1 MSLRVFF
8 VLVFLPWCSVSN
20 ADEYSRLESDSAR
33 INAMLQSAVSVI
45 KSNPD
50 SAMELSTRAYK
61 QSIAI
66 GYGAGVAEASR
77 LLGTHE
83 MYQSNYQK
91 ASFYYKKAID
101 YYKKVN
107 DLQRLSK
114 IYSLEGINNGMQI
127 KSAQALDWF
136 LQAVHLSEQIGD
148 DAAVADLNYK
158 IGIIYGQVEDYGNAT
173 AYQYKSI
180 RYAEKTGD
188 KKLLMAAYG
197 NLGML
202 LGQKKDYAA
211 ALEALQKS
219 KVLSL
224 ELGNSNISNVYLNL
238 GNVFRET
245 GRFDSSAYY
254 LRAALMQYQ
263 QAEFPMGIA
272 GTSNALADL
281 HLQMKNYD
289 SVIVYARQSLALAT
303 EFMDYDL
310 MYQNNSFLVRA
321 YNALGKYKEAAGL
334 IEGLLALR
342 DSVEENRN
350 QAIVERTR
358 LGYEIKQ
365 KESSINALEVE
376 NKHKTQQRNL
386 LLTGALGSFLFAG
399 LAVFSFFKIRR
410 QNSLLKNQKEDLLEL
425 HQVKDKLFS
434 VLSHDLR
441 TPLSGVLGVIPLME
455 AELLSKEEE
464 REILANL
471 KSSASITLETLDNLL
486 VWGAS
491 QLKQEEPEVGPVD
504 MRELSEKAEELY
516 RNVAARKDVK
526 LVNNI
531 EENTVGIFDQHQMEF
546 ILRNLLANA
555 IKFSYANQVVE
566 IKGGRVKDRVVIEVQ
581 DQGTGIPEEALKNL
595 FDPTVRKTVKGTSGE
610 SGVGLGLTLI
620 SDFLKKNNGFIS
632 VRSELGKGTCFK
644 IDIPAA

>member
-1 MSLRVFF
+1 MSLRAFF
-8 VLVFLPWCSVSN
+8 ILVFLFCCSVSY

-33 INAMLQSAVSVI
+33 INALLHTAASVI
-45 KSNPD
+45 QSNED
-50 SAMELSTRAYK
+50 SALELSKKAYQ
-61 QSIAI
+61 QSLVI
-66 GYGAGVAEASR
+66 GYKAGLAEAAR

-91 ASFYYKKAID
+91 ASLYYKTAID
-101 YYKKVN
+101 YYQEVN
-107 DLQRLSK
+107 DLKKLSK
-114 IYSLEGINNGMQI
+114 LYSLEGINNGMQI

-136 LQAVHLSEQIGD
+136 LQAVHISEQIND
-148 DAAVADLNYK
+148 DAAIADLNYK
-158 IGIIYGQVEDYGNAT
+158 IGIIYGQVEDYGNAIT
-173 AYQYKSI
+173 YQYKSL

-224 ELGNSNISNVYLNL
+224 ELKNSNISNVYLNL
-238 GNVFRET
+238 GNIFRET
-245 GRFDSSAYY
+245 GRYDSSAFY
-254 LRAALMQYQ
+254 LRQALMQYQ
-263 QAEFPMGIA
+263 QTGFPMGIA
-272 GTSNALADL
+272 GTSNAMADL
-281 HLQMKNYD
+281 HLQMRNYD
-289 SVIVYARQSLALAT
+289 SVIIYAHQSLGLAT
-303 EFMDYDL
+303 QFMDYDL

-321 YNALGKYKEAAGL
+321 YTALGRYKEAAKLTG
-334 IEGLLALR
+334 GLLALR

-358 LGYEIKQ
+358 LGYEIRQ
-365 KESSINALEVE
+365 KESSIRTLELE
-376 NKHKTQQRNL
+376 NEHKTQQRNL

-399 LAVFSFFKIRR
+399 LAVFSFLKIRR
-410 QNSLLKNQKEDLLEL
+410 QNSLLKTQKEDLLEL

-455 AELLSKEEE
+455 AELLSKQEE

-486 VWGAS
+486 IWGTS
-491 QLKQEEPEVGPVD
+491 QLKQEEPVVGPVD
-504 MRELSEKAEELY
+504 MRELSDKAEELY

-526 LVNNI
+526 LVNKI
-531 EENTVGIFDQHQMEF
+531 EENTVGLFDQNQMEF

-566 IKGGRVKDRVVIEVQ
+566 IKGSRVNGRVVIEVQ
-581 DQGTGIPEEALKNL
+581 DQGTGIPEDALEDL
-595 FDPTVRKTVKGTSGE
+595 FDPTIRKTVKGTSGE

-632 VRSELGKGTCFK
+632 VRSELGRGTCFK

>member
-1 MSLRVFF
+1 M
-8 VLVFLPWCSVSN
+8 
-20 ADEYSRLESDSAR
+20 
-33 INAMLQSAVSVI
+33 
-45 KSNPD
+45 
-50 SAMELSTRAYK
+50 
-61 QSIAI
+61 
-66 GYGAGVAEASR
+66 
-77 LLGTHE
+77 LGTHE

-224 ELGNSNISNVYLNL
+224 ELGNSNI
-238 GNVFRET
+238 
-245 GRFDSSAYY
+245 
-254 LRAALMQYQ
+254 
-263 QAEFPMGIA
+263 
-272 GTSNALADL
+272 
-281 HLQMKNYD
+281 
-289 SVIVYARQSLALAT
+289 
-303 EFMDYDL
+303 DYDL

-555 IKFSYANQVVE
+555 IKFSYADQVVE